1 MRVRLLR
8 RTDDTIGTIRFIG
21 EVDFADG
28 TWVGVELDRR
38 GKLSLLFSLFRGKL
52 ILTIIFVLVGKN
64 DGSVDEMRY
73 FQTTANR
80 GVFVKSEDLAVAL

>member
-1 MRVRLLR
+1 M
-8 RTDDTIGTIRFIG
+8 
-21 EVDFADG
+21 
-28 TWVGVELDRR
+28 
-38 GKLSLLFSLFRGKL
+38 SLFLFSGSLFRENYTHHHTG
-52 ILTIIFVLVGKN
+52 LVGKN